1 MRSLFS
7 GEICA
12 AADKFKFALEQGF
25 EILFLRILLLNVE
38 FSANSAAEILRGRIL
53 SFRICAQSA
62 FRGLVKTLQSKIL
75 LSRILSSEALLRKIL
90 LGRNPRL
97 GASSDGIALLA
108 IFRKRRNS
116 LLVASSRK
124 ISYPWIYERK
134 ISARKISF
142 FEILKTPTFKISQ
155 ALFYRT
161 STAPRS
167 LGASN
172 FASRNPFAAPANVA
186 NENFCAMRAVK
197 FIKFTGSAS
206 SSETAPSLALTA
218 AADRTQAASFTA
230 ANFAAIKAVKARPVA
245 IKAIIAKVA
254 NALNLTSSRVF
265 ARLKNGSDLKEAS
278 RAH

>member
-7 GEICA
+7 SEICA
-12 AADKFKFALEQGF
+12 AADKFKFTLEWGF
-25 EILFLRILLLNVE
+25 EILFSRVLLGDVK
-38 FSANSAAEILRGRIL
+38 FPSNSAVKILNGKIPP
-53 SFRICAQSA
+53 
-62 FRGLVKTLQSKIL
+62 SKIL
-75 LSRILSSEALLRKIL
+75 SNEALLRKIL
-90 LGRNPRL
+90 LGRNPLL

-124 ISYPWIYERK
+124 IPYPWIYERK
-134 ISARKISF
+134 IPARKISF
-142 FEILKTPTFKISQ
+142 FEILKTPAFEISQ
-155 ALFYRT
+155 ALFCRG
-161 STAPRS
+161 SVAPRS
-167 LGASN
+167 LGALN
-172 FASRNPFAAPANVA
+172 FALQNPFAAPTNVA

-206 SSETAPSLALTA
+206 SSETAPSLAPTA

-230 ANFAAIKAVKARPVA
+230 ANFAATKAVKARPVA

-254 NALNLTSSRVF
+254 NALNLASSRVF

>member
-7 GEICA
+7 SEICA
-12 AADKFKFALEQGF
+12 AADKFKFTLEWGF
-25 EILFLRILLLNVE
+25 EILFSRVLLGDVK
-38 FSANSAAEILRGRIL
+38 FPANSAVKILNGKIPP
-53 SFRICAQSA
+53 
-62 FRGLVKTLQSKIL
+62 SKIL
-75 LSRILSSEALLRKIL
+75 SNEALLCKIL
-90 LGRNPRL
+90 LGRNPLL
-97 GASSDGIALLA
+97 G
-108 IFRKRRNS
+108 
-116 LLVASSRK
+116 ASSRK

-134 ISARKISF
+134 IPARKISF
-142 FEILKTPTFKISQ
+142 FEILQALPFEILQ
-155 ALFYRT
+155 ALFCRA

-206 SSETAPSLALTA
+206 SSEAAPSLALTA

-265 ARLKNGSDLKEAS
+265 ARLKNWSDLKEAS

>member
-12 AADKFKFALEQGF
+12 AADKFKFTLERSF
-25 EILFLRILLLNVE
+25 EILFSRVLLGGVK
-38 FSANSAAEILRGRIL
+38 FPANSAAKILNGKIPP
-53 SFRICAQSA
+53 
-62 FRGLVKTLQSKIL
+62 SKIL
-75 LSRILSSEALLRKIL
+75 SNEALLRKIL
-90 LGRNPRL
+90 LGRNP
-97 GASSDGIALLA
+97 
-108 IFRKRRNS
+108 

-124 ISYPWIYERK
+124 ISHPWIYERK
-134 ISARKISF
+134 IPARKISF

-155 ALFYRT
+155 ALFCRA
-161 STAPRS
+161 SVAPRS

-218 AADRTQAASFTA
+218 AANRTQAASFTA
-230 ANFAAIKAVKARPVA
+230 ANFAATKAVKARPVA
-245 IKAIIAKVA
+245 IKAIIAKVEKL
-254 NALNLTSSRVF
+254 LNLDTSRIF
-265 ARLKNGSDLKEAS
+265 ARLKNRSDLKEAS
-278 RAH
+278 CAH

>member
-1 MRSLFS
+1 VRSLFL
-7 GEICA
+7 GEICV
-12 AADKFKFALEQGF
+12 AADKFKFTLERSF
-25 EILFLRILLLNVE
+25 EILFSRVLLGDVK
-38 FSANSAAEILRGRIL
+38 FPSNSAAEILRGRIL
-53 SFRICAQSA
+53 SFRTRAQSA
-62 FRGLVKTLQSKIL
+62 SRGLVKTLRSKISPSKIL
-75 LSRILSSEALLRKIL
+75 RNVALLRGIL

-134 ISARKISF
+134 IPARKISF
-142 FEILKTPTFKISQ
+142 FEILQALPFEILQ
-155 ALFYRT
+155 ALFCRA

-206 SSETAPSLALTA
+206 SSEAAPSLALTA

-230 ANFAAIKAVKARPVA
+230 ANFAAIKAVKVRSIA

-254 NALNLTSSRVF
+254 NALNLATSRVF
-265 ARLKNGSDLKEAS
+265 VRLKNWSDLKEAS
-278 RAH
+278 RAY

>member
-12 AADKFKFALEQGF
+12 AADKFKFAFERSF
-25 EILFLRILLLNVE
+25 EILFSYVLLGDVK
-38 FSANSAAEILRGRIL
+38 FPSNSAVKILNGKIPP
-53 SFRICAQSA
+53 
-62 FRGLVKTLQSKIL
+62 SKIL
-75 LSRILSSEALLRKIL
+75 SNEALLCKIL
-90 LGRNPRL
+90 LGRNPLL
-97 GASSDGIALLA
+97 G
-108 IFRKRRNS
+108 
-116 LLVASSRK
+116 ASSRK

-134 ISARKISF
+134 IPARKISF
-142 FEILKTPTFKISQ
+142 FEILQALPFEILQ
-155 ALFYRT
+155 ALFCRG
-161 STAPRS
+161 SVAPRS
-167 LGASN
+167 LGALN
-172 FASRNPFAAPANVA
+172 FALQNPFAAPTNVA

-206 SSETAPSLALTA
+206 SSETAPSLAPTA

-230 ANFAAIKAVKARPVA
+230 ANFAATKAVKARPVA

-254 NALNLTSSRVF
+254 NALNLASSRVF

>member
-12 AADKFKFALEQGF
+12 AADKFKFAFERSF
-25 EILFLRILLLNVE
+25 EILFSYVLLGDVK
-38 FSANSAAEILRGRIL
+38 FPSNSAAEILRGRIL
-53 SFRICAQSA
+53 SFRTRAQSA
-62 FRGLVKTLQSKIL
+62 SRGLVKTLRSKISPSKIL
-75 LSRILSSEALLRKIL
+75 RNVALLRGIL

-124 ISYPWIYERK
+124 IPYPWIYERK

-155 ALFYRT
+155 ALFCRA

-167 LGASN
+167 IRALN
-172 FASRNPFAAPANVA
+172 FALQNPLAAPANT
-186 NENFCAMRAVK
+186 EIKIYCAVRAVK
-197 FIKFTGSAS
+197 FIKFAGSVS
-206 SSETAPSLALTA
+206 GFETAPSLALTA
-218 AADRTQAASFTA
+218 AADRTQVLSFTA
-230 ANFAAIKAVKARPVA
+230 ANFAATKAVKARPVA

-254 NALNLTSSRVF
+254 NALNLISSRVF

>member
-12 AADKFKFALEQGF
+12 AADKFKFAFERSF
-25 EILFLRILLLNVE
+25 EILFSHVLLCDVK
-38 FSANSAAEILRGRIL
+38 FQANSAAKILN
-53 SFRICAQSA
+53 
-62 FRGLVKTLQSKIL
+62 VKISPSKIL
-75 LSRILSSEALLRKIL
+75 SNEALLREIL
-90 LGRNPRL
+90 LGRNP
-97 GASSDGIALLA
+97 
-108 IFRKRRNS
+108 

-134 ISARKISF
+134 ISARQISF

-155 ALFYRT
+155 ALFCRA

-167 LGASN
+167 IRALN
-172 FASRNPFAAPANVA
+172 FALQNPLAAPANVA
-186 NENFCAMRAVK
+186 SENSCAVRAVK

-206 SSETAPSLALTA
+206 SSEAAPSLTLTA
-218 AADRTQAASFTA
+218 VADRTQTASFTA
-230 ANFAAIKAVKARPVA
+230 ENSVATKAVKARSVA

-254 NALNLTSSRVF
+254 NALNLATSRVF